1 MKWQQKPI
9 IPIRRYVWNKKPI
22 INLASFVL
30 SLERGNHWYV
40 ELYPSSSH
48 QFVLSFDR
56 IGMDDV
62 ILSGSVDNAWYSSL
76 GGAHQPV
83 AEGGLCDVK
92 LNRVCLSINIDLEC
106 VKNGKKH
113 LMFLQK
119 KNLHYLLAISFDN
132 ATDVRVIYQQHDN
145 CAFIKT

>member
-1 MKWQQKPI
+1 MFGKTPT
-9 IPIRRYVWNKKPI
+9 
-22 INLASFVL
+22 INLATFVL

-76 GGAHQPV
+76 GGTV
-83 AEGGLCDVK
+83 DTITSCGGRAKPSVSV
-92 LNRVCLSINIDLEC
+92 NQN
-106 VKNGKKH
+106 
-113 LMFLQK
+113 
-119 KNLHYLLAISFDN
+119 
-132 ATDVRVIYQQHDN
+132 
-145 CAFIKT
+145 

>member
-76 GGAHQPV
+76 IGAVDTITSCGGRAMWCEAKPSVSVNQ
-83 AEGGLCDVK
+83 
-92 LNRVCLSINIDLEC
+92 
-106 VKNGKKH
+106 
-113 LMFLQK
+113 
-119 KNLHYLLAISFDN
+119 Y
-132 ATDVRVIYQQHDN
+132 
-145 CAFIKT
+145 